1 MRISLNWLKNYVNI
15 DVSPEVL
22 AEKLTNVGLEVES
35 IDYLGKKYDKFLVG
49 KILKV
54 DKHPNADKLTVC
66 KVDIGSEIIDIVC
79 GAPNVAENK
88 LVVVG
93 LVGATIPR
101 NQHDTDSKP
110 FTLKRANIRGIESN
124 GMICSEYE
132 LDLGEDKS
140 GILILKD
147 EKLKAGT
154 KLSDYLGL
162 NDVVFEIGITPN
174 RPDCLSHLGIARE
187 IAAIFHVK
195 LKKPKIKIKES
206 KELVT
211 FAAKV
216 YIDDIDKCPRYTARV
231 LRNVKVE
238 PSPQWLQNYLNAVG
252 IRPINN
258 IVDVT
263 NYVLMEIGHPLHAF
277 DYDRLKNNT
286 IKVRTAKDG
295 EHFVTLD
302 GKGREL
308 KEGMLLICDDE
319 KPVAIAGVMGGVN
332 SEITETTK
340 NILLESAYFL
350 PQSIRRTSKLLGLST
365 DASQRFERGADPNIT
380 KYAINRAAE
389 LIQRLTNAKVLLGY
403 IDIYPK
409 PIQPKKIFLNTQ
421 KVNRTLGTNLTYYPI
436 KNLLQKIDIKFLK
449 RNKIGLWFEVP
460 TFRPDLER
468 DIDLIEEI
476 ARLYGYDNI
485 EIKMRSPILFSE
497 QANSRDFEDEIKN
510 YFLGRGYDEII
521 TNSLLSKELASLSK
535 DEYVEILNP
544 ISRDMATMRTSMLPS
559 ILSVIKN
566 NIYHQSKNL
575 NLFEIGKVYFKDS
588 SVPRGPYTTPNY
600 REEKRL
606 ILAKT
611 GISEYPHW
619 SRDERESD
627 IFDLKGEVE
636 DLFVMLSLDKYKFI
650 SYTIDRT
657 LTEMNLNIMYQ
668 NVEIGYIGKVKKEIL
683 ELFDIEQDVYVS
695 DINLDILKSFVNYKR
710 KYVPLPLYPMVIR
723 DLAFIVDKGISVEK
737 LLETIKLSA
746 GELLKDINLFDVYTG
761 ERIAPDKKS
770 CAFTLQF
777 QSAEKTLTDEE
788 VTQVVE
794 NIIKVMNEKYNATL
808 RK

>member
-308 KEGMLLICDDE
+308 KEGILLICDDE

-497 QANSRDFEDEIKN
+497 QANFRDFEDEIKN
-510 YFLGRGYDEII
+510 YFFGRGYDEII
-521 TNSLLSKELASLSK
+521 TNSLLSKEMASLSK

-600 REEKRL
+600 REEKRI

-611 GISEYPHW
+611 GISECPHW

-777 QSAEKTLTDEE
+777 QSEEKTLTDEE

>member
-216 YIDDIDKCPRYTARV
+216 YIDDIEKCPRYTARV
-231 LRNVKVE
+231 LRDVKVE

-308 KEGMLLICDDE
+308 KEGILLICDDE

-650 SYTIDRT
+650 TYTIDRT